1 MCGDAGET
9 SRMCAGF
16 SFVGG
21 VFMVSLCI
29 LGSMALQLA
38 ACDPQDAR

>member
-16 SFVGG
+16 SFIGG
-21 VFMVSLCI
+21 LFMVCPAGSLIDYLCATDRVLI
-29 LGSMALQLA
+29 RL
-38 ACDPQDAR
+38 C